1 MNRYQETM
9 RQMSDQQLQAQTAKF
24 KEQLSQGETLDD
36 ILPEAFATVR
46 EVCYRVL
53 GMFPYDVQVLGAIVM
68 HQGNIAEMK
77 TGEGKT
83 LTATMPLYLN
93 ALTGKGV
100 MLITSNS
107 YLAKRDASE
116 MGPVYEFLQLSIAVR
131 EQESKDADDE
141 MPPEKIAAIYQSD
154 IVYLT
159 NAALGFDYL
168 FHNLA
173 DQKKNQFLRHFNYAI
188 IDEIDEVLLDNSQ
201 IPLIISGAPHV
212 QSNLYGMAKEI
223 VNQFEETKEFTL
235 DKERKSVWLLPAGF
249 REIQNYMNTE
259 RIFTDDYFELVKHIT
274 LALQAK
280 MLYKKD
286 KNYVVLDD
294 EVLLVNERSGRILQG
309 NKLQL
314 GIHQAIEAKE
324 EVEISDLTRSLASIT
339 YQNLFRMFDK
349 LAGMTGTGYVAE
361 KEFIDTYNMCVVKI
375 PTNRPSIRKDLPDKV
390 YTTFPEKLIASIE
403 LIKELHMK
411 GQPILIGTGSV
422 RESEI
427 YSKALLHEGIAHSLL
442 NAKSAAKEAEM
453 IAEAGQKGAVTVATS
468 MVGRG
473 TDIKLGEGVAELG
486 GLAVIGTERMSS
498 LRIDLQLRGRSGR
511 QGDPGFS
518 QFFVSLEDSLISEK
532 GPDWVGKYIKKH
544 PFTGEVHELTKK
556 KFRRLFDEVQE
567 ASDSS
572 SAGSRKQTLEFDN
585 VLKQQREQVYAMRDW
600 LMQPD
605 VEADEIISPLFNRFF
620 ARINQKGLLKDRS
633 EFSLYLLQYFSKDI
647 PFIQGL
653 VQGNRIGTTKE
664 LMSRSFNNN
673 LKQKQKQLV
682 TPLAYQYYLK
692 LCLLKAIDYCW
703 IDQVDRLDQIKR
715 VIQSKQSKVM
725 PPLQEYQREAKRF
738 FVEFLHQ
745 FDEQAMA
752 NLMFGE
758 IRIDSKTGELTIQFP

>member
-1 MNRYQETM
+1 
-9 RQMSDQQLQAQTAKF
+9 
-24 KEQLSQGETLDD
+24 
-36 ILPEAFATVR
+36 
-46 EVCYRVL
+46 
-53 GMFPYDVQVLGAIVM
+53 
-68 HQGNIAEMK
+68 
-77 TGEGKT
+77 
-83 LTATMPLYLN
+83 
-93 ALTGKGV
+93 
-100 MLITSNS
+100 
-107 YLAKRDASE
+107 
-116 MGPVYEFLQLSIAVR
+116 
-131 EQESKDADDE
+131 
-141 MPPEKIAAIYQSD
+141 
-154 IVYLT
+154 
-159 NAALGFDYL
+159 
-168 FHNLA
+168 
-173 DQKKNQFLRHFNYAI
+173 
-188 IDEIDEVLLDNSQ
+188 
-201 IPLIISGAPHV
+201 
-212 QSNLYGMAKEI
+212 
-223 VNQFEETKEFTL
+223 
-235 DKERKSVWLLPAGF
+235 
-249 REIQNYMNTE
+249 
-259 RIFTDDYFELVKHIT
+259 
-274 LALQAK
+274 
-280 MLYKKD
+280 
-286 KNYVVLDD
+286 
-294 EVLLVNERSGRILQG
+294 
-309 NKLQL
+309 
-314 GIHQAIEAKE
+314 
-324 EVEISDLTRSLASIT
+324 
-339 YQNLFRMFDK
+339 
-349 LAGMTGTGYVAE
+349 
-361 KEFIDTYNMCVVKI
+361 
-375 PTNRPSIRKDLPDKV
+375 
-390 YTTFPEKLIASIE
+390 
-403 LIKELHMK
+403 
-411 GQPILIGTGSV
+411 
-422 RESEI
+422 
-427 YSKALLHEGIAHSLL
+427 
-442 NAKSAAKEAEM
+442 M

-486 GLAVIGTERMSS
+486 GLAVIGTDRMSS

-673 LKQKQKQLV
+673 LEQKQKQLV

-758 IRIDSKTGELTIQFP
+758 IIIDTKTGELTIQFP